1 MKNIIKKILNEVRV
15 PTNERVELYKD
26 ENIIVVVPLT
36 HRALQKYATNCQW
49 CINDDLTDWEDYHK
63 GKHAV
68 IIQRNPKKSK
78 KGITGMETY
87 GEIFILS
94 RLDEGMW
101 DWKTATDILGYDFGG
116 SKEKALD
123 YYVNITNDINNFAT
137 NIVYYSPENGI
148 YDMEDNFLW
157 NFNIEINDIPN
168 VTPEVIMIMD
178 DYLQKEETNNIQES
192 VKKILKEQSEGLS
205 KIELSVFNYLK
216 KKKENPYIEPIKTYK
231 SIQTL
236 GFDEDETSELLRL
249 YINNYQD
256 NVDYGTLKNIDRS
269 NEINDTYFLIFFNN
283 LYNPEDVNWTHPPDE
298 YDDED
303 PNRMEFYLGDYEYG
317 DNTIFR
323 WYAKDYWDEDNK
335 NQSLS
340 PLVHLEDLEL
350 QESLMETFGESWM
363 KPFAKWVTNNFGV
376 EVKRVLV

>member
-1 MKNIIKKILNEVRV
+1 MNLRQTIKKVLREVRV
-15 PTNERVELYKD
+15 PRSERVELYKD

-123 YYVNITNDINNFAT
+123 YYVNISNDINNFAT

-148 YDMEDNFLW
+148 YDQEDNFLW

-168 VTPEVIMIMD
+168 VTPKVIQIMD
-178 DYLQKEETNNIQES
+178 DYLTN
-192 VKKILKEQSEGLS
+192 SE
-205 KIELSVFNYLK
+205 
-216 KKKENPYIEPIKTYK
+216 
-231 SIQTL
+231 
-236 GFDEDETSELLRL
+236 
-249 YINNYQD
+249 
-256 NVDYGTLKNIDRS
+256 
-269 NEINDTYFLIFFNN
+269 
-283 LYNPEDVNWTHPPDE
+283 
-298 YDDED
+298 
-303 PNRMEFYLGDYEYG
+303 
-317 DNTIFR
+317 
-323 WYAKDYWDEDNK
+323 EDN
-335 NQSLS
+335 
-340 PLVHLEDLEL
+340 
-350 QESLMETFGESWM
+350 
-363 KPFAKWVTNNFGV
+363 
-376 EVKRVLV
+376 